1 MRERWAMFVIG
12 VWLAGSLV
20 MFVVATQNFRTVDR
34 LLADSANSAFRA
46 QVEQL
51 GPAHG
56 RELLRYLS
64 SELNRLYFQLWNAAQ
79 LALGILVLWLL
90 RRSPEHAAVRRGV
103 VAMTGLVLLMT
114 VWLQPEITSL
124 GRSLD
129 FVPRDPP
136 PPGFSRFWT
145 LHAMYTALELCK
157 LAAGTL
163 VAVLIARNTRETG
176 RVASVSAA
184 P

>member
-1 MRERWAMFVIG
+1 MCVMGA
-12 VWLAGSLV
+12 WLAGSLI

-34 LLADSANSAFRA
+34 LLAESGNSAFRA

-51 GPAHG
+51 GPARS

-79 LALGILVLWLL
+79 LALGALVLWLL
-90 RRSPEHAAVRRGV
+90 WRSSEHGAARRGV
-103 VAMTGLVLLMT
+103 MAMTAFVLLMT

-129 FVPRDPP
+129 FALRDPE
-136 PPGFSRFWT
+136 PPGMSRFWI
-145 LHAMYTALELCK
+145 LHAAYTVLELCK
-157 LAAGTL
+157 LGAGAL
-163 VAVLIARNTRETG
+163 VAAAIARNRRQTG
-176 RVASVSAA
+176 RAA
-184 P
+184 PV